1 MIEPYVIQQVK
12 VVIGRDGRVADMKT
26 RDDDVRMP
34 AGAQPFGGKAY
45 ESVVGAE
52 AEFTGGEPQGAV
64 GELGVEQTLDFG
76 VEPQTGGFRIELDET
91 RIGGQPKA
99 AAPILDAAEE
109 HV

>member
-1 MIEPYVIQQVK
+1 MIEPYVIQQVE

-52 AEFTGGEPQGAV
+52 AEFT
-64 GELGVEQTLDFG
+64 
-76 VEPQTGGFRIELDET
+76 
-91 RIGGQPKA
+91 
-99 AAPILDAAEE
+99 
-109 HV
+109 